1 MQHQLIFLPIKDA
14 DEQHDII
21 ANLDATTTHLEFQQ
35 TGYANLLRTTPGT
48 QSISA
53 LESSAPSF
61 PVASTSAAAQVQASK
76 TTGADAKGKGKAKA
90 ANGKDSKPRHK
101 LPKGAV
107 LGQKFE
113 EDVSFLSATF
123 LP

>member
-1 MQHQLIFLPIKDA
+1 M
-14 DEQHDII
+14 
-21 ANLDATTTHLEFQQ
+21 
-35 TGYANLLRTTPGT
+35 LRNTPGT
-48 QSISA
+48 QSILV

-76 TTGADAKGKGKAKA
+76 TSSDAKGKGKAGA
-90 ANGKDSKPRHK
+90 TGGKESKPRHK

-113 EDVSFLSATF
+113 EDVSNRFLHPSLSISLIF
-123 LP
+123 RSDNSPIDGFR